1 VSIQRF
7 IENHFWLFLMLGM
20 LIGFIFPGQAIVLD
34 RFVIVLLM
42 MLLYVVFLKID
53 LASIIGHIKRP
64 FLLVYLLVCN
74 LLVTPV
80 LVYACTWKL
89 DPDIRLAVVLL
100 ACLPS
105 GTAAP
110 ALTDIVKGKASL
122 TLVLTILS
130 SMIAPLSITGLFYVL
145 YHTAISLD
153 YTRLFLGLVAFTLVP
168 LAASQL
174 SKRLFGPAIERCKR
188 HFGALSVLIMMLIV
202 MAVIGKEADYIR
214 SNIRDIFGIL
224 LVLYAVFFVFQVVG
238 YFQAFWLE
246 PEERIAVSV
255 SKMAMNNVLG
265 VVIAISYFNP
275 QIALILVLSE
285 IPWNTMP
292 ILYSFILKLHRK
304 PDAAAGKRG
313 SAERE
318 GAGTPGSDVKH
329 GR

>member
-1 VSIQRF
+1 
-7 IENHFWLFLMLGM
+7 
-20 LIGFIFPGQAIVLD
+20 
-34 RFVIVLLM
+34 
-42 MLLYVVFLKID
+42 
-53 LASIIGHIKRP
+53 
-64 FLLVYLLVCN
+64 
-74 LLVTPV
+74 
-80 LVYACTWKL
+80 
-89 DPDIRLAVVLL
+89 
-100 ACLPS
+100 
-105 GTAAP
+105 
-110 ALTDIVKGKASL
+110 
-122 TLVLTILS
+122 
-130 SMIAPLSITGLFYVL
+130 
-145 YHTAISLD
+145 
-153 YTRLFLGLVAFTLVP
+153 
-168 LAASQL
+168 
-174 SKRLFGPAIERCKR
+174 
-188 HFGALSVLIMMLIV
+188 LSVLIMMLIV

>member
-1 VSIQRF
+1 MSIQRF
-7 IENHFWLFLMLGM
+7 IEYYFWIFLLLGM
-20 LIGFIFPGQAIVLD
+20 LIGFAFPDKVVVLD
-34 RFVIVLLM
+34 RFVIVFLM

-53 LASIIGHIKRP
+53 LGSIIGHIRKP
-64 FLLVYLLVCN
+64 LLLVYLLVCN
-74 LLVTPV
+74 LLVIPV

-145 YHTAISLD
+145 YHTEISLD

-174 SKRLFGPAIERCKR
+174 SKRFFGPAVERCKR

-202 MAVIGKEADYIR
+202 MVVIGKEADYIR
-214 SNIRDIFGIL
+214 SNIQDIFGIL

-238 YFQAFWLE
+238 YFQAFWLQRD
-246 PEERIAVSV
+246 ERIAVSV

-265 VVIAISYFNP
+265 VVIAISYFHP

-292 ILYSFILKLHRK
+292 ILYTFVRRNLR
-304 PDAAAGKRG
+304 A
-313 SAERE
+313 
-318 GAGTPGSDVKH
+318 
-329 GR
+329 